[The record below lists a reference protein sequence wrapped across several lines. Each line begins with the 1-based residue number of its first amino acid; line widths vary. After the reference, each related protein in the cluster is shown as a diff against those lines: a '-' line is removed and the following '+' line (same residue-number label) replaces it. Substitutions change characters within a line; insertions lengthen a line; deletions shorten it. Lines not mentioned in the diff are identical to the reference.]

1 MIDPI
6 SALATATAVF
16 NGVKKAVKAGQ
27 EAEAIFR
34 QMGKWWSAVSALN
47 EHEERVKNPPIFKK
61 LLHSKSVEQEA
72 MDAVIRRKKIAE
84 QEKELREMICY
95 AYGIEAYR
103 EMLQER
109 RKIKDDR
116 EKMGR
121 RQAQRRSAFLQN
133 LLYGVLLLLCSY
145 GLYWIVDFI
154 IGMWPKGK

>member
-1 MIDPI
+1 
-6 SALATATAVF
+6 
-16 NGVKKAVKAGQ
+16 
-27 EAEAIFR
+27 
-34 QMGKWWSAVSALN
+34 
-47 EHEERVKNPPIFKK
+47 
-61 LLHSKSVEQEA
+61 